1 MLRRVKSVSLIGV
14 VLVVLVAAGCG
25 GSGKIHFATT
35 KFVLHSGLAFGAFH
49 HFIYTPLKAGD
60 FKHPLQHKGE
70 VVKAGLAAVFAVHEL
85 KIAYK
90 DAKASKLLSK
100 LAGSLGALEAKLA
113 ALGGGLK
120 LGQLNAGDITSVNS
134 DIASITSQS
143 PVHIKDLPTPSLG
156 G

>member
-1 MLRRVKSVSLIGV
+1 MLRHVKSASLIGV
-14 VLVVLVAAGCG
+14 VIVVLVAAGCG

-49 HFIYTPLKAGD
+49 HFIYKPLQAGD

-90 DAKASKLLSK
+90 DAKASKVLSK
-100 LAGSLGALEAKLA
+100 LAGSLDALATKID
-113 ALGGGLK
+113 GIGSNLK
-120 LGQLNAGDITSVNS
+120 LGNFNAGDITAVNN
-134 DIASITSQS
+134 DISSLTQQS
-143 PVHIKDLPTPSLG
+143 PIHIKDLPTPSLG